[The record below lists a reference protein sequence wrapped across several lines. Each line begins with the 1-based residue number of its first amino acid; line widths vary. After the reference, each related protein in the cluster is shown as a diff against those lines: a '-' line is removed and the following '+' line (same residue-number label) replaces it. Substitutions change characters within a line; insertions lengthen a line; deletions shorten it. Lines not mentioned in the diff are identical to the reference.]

1 LPTPEIAGIA
11 GAPGALVTCPA
22 KTAADWCAKIATAAF
37 PPAPPVY
44 SHTMPPPRV
53 AVWTGPL
60 KEPPRADSAWL
71 TGGQM
76 AVPVVAATVVVVVG
90 ADVAVDDGVVVDEGV
105 ELVVGL
111 ELPDPQPARSS
122 PTAKAPA
129 ANAVRFFMSVT
140 IGPGCASGNR

>member
-1 LPTPEIAGIA
+1 M
-11 GAPGALVTCPA
+11 
-22 KTAADWCAKIATAAF
+22 
-37 PPAPPVY
+37 Y

-60 KEPPRADSAWL
+60 KEPPRAVSAWFS
-71 TGGQM
+71 GGQV
-76 AVPVVAATVVVVVG
+76 AAPAVAATVVVVLPDV
-90 ADVAVDDGVVVDEGV
+90 VAVDDGVVVDEDG